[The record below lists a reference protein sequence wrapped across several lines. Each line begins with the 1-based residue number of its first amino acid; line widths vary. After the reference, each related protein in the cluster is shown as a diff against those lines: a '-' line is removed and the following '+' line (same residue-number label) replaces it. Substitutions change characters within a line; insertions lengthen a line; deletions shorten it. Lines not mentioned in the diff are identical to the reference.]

1 MIYLDYAARGRTAW
15 WRYLTA
21 TLVGLAIYVLLSA
34 MALAALMFAGATPK
48 TLTDALTRP
57 DNPLLFFPANGLVF
71 GAVLLGFIGAAR
83 LIQAKR
89 FADIIGLWRW
99 RSAAVG
105 AGLWLSVLVAGTLID
120 YAISPSGFAITA
132 SGATVP
138 LALAALFGLTIQ
150 TFAEE
155 FIFRGYLTQGLML
168 ATRRPI
174 VAALLSGALFGA
186 LHIPNGTPQALQ
198 ATAFGVVTALI
209 AIRTGGIA
217 FGYGLHLVNNLFGA
231 VVVVSADDVFKG
243 APGLLAQHTPRLMGW
258 DVAFDVAA
266 LLLALWFGARSRS
279 LANPQSPI
287 MWLWRSTET

>member
-1 MIYLDYAARGRTAW
+1 MTSFDYAARGRTAW
-15 WRYLTA
+15 WRYPAASVLGLVAGYAGFIALVFVPLT
-21 TLVGLAIYVLLSA
+21 LAGVPTRI
-34 MALAALMFAGATPK
+34 
-48 TLTDALTRP
+48 LTDALTHP
-57 DNPLLFFPANGLVF
+57 DNPVAFFPANGLVF

-89 FADIIGLWRW
+89 FTDIIGRWRW
-99 RSAAVG
+99 RSVALG
-105 AGLWLSVLVAGTLID
+105 AGLWLGVLVAGTLID
-120 YAISPSGFAITA
+120 YAISPSGFRIIA
-132 SGATVP
+132 SGETGP
-138 LALAALFGLTIQ
+138 LAVAALFGLSIQ

-155 FIFRGYLTQGLML
+155 FIFRGYLTQGLPL

-209 AIRTGGIA
+209 AIRTGSIA
-217 FGYGLHLVNNLFGA
+217 FAYGLHLVNNLFGA

-258 DVAFDVAA
+258 DVAFGVAA
-266 LLLALWFGARSRS
+266 LLLALWFGARPGRVGQAVPSDDRAS
-279 LANPQSPI
+279 AFD
-287 MWLWRSTET
+287 